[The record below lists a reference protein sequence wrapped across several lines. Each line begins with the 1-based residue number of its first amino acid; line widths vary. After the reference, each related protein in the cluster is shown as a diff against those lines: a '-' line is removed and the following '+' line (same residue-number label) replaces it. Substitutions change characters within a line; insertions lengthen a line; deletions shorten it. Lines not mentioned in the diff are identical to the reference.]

1 MLAGRYFDGRTSRAY
16 HVALSVQDGTAVL
29 EGEAERACPLDA
41 LRVSERSSHAARR
54 VTFPD
59 GATFEPEDPQAFNT
73 LLQQTGHED
82 SSVVHAQGSWRIVLA
97 SLLIIVTVLALAYLY
112 ALPVVADR
120 VAQALPPSA
129 ERQLGQGVLDMLD
142 RRVFAPSE
150 LPAGRRQ
157 RIAES
162 FAELKAPHEGAPPYR
177 LLFRKSRIGPNAFAL
192 PSGDIVLTDELVR
205 LMPDDGA
212 VMGVLA
218 HELGHLHRRHMTRR
232 LIQGSAV
239 AAVSALLF
247 GDASAAISGLPALAL
262 DLHYSRDAETEAD
275 EYAADMLVH
284 NGISL
289 ASLEEAFRALQAP
302 ESDRL
307 PYLSSHPLSADRLAR
322 LRARRAELP

>member
-1 MLAGRYFDGRTSRAY
+1 MLPGRYFDGRTSRAY
-16 HVALSVQDGTAVL
+16 RVALSVQDGTAVL
-29 EGEAERACPLDA
+29 EGEADRACPLDA
-41 LRVSERSSHAARR
+41 LRVVAAR
-54 VTFPD
+54 
-59 GATFEPEDPQAFNT
+59 G
-73 LLQQTGHED
+73 
-82 SSVVHAQGSWRIVLA
+82 
-97 SLLIIVTVLALAYLY
+97 
-112 ALPVVADR
+112 
-120 VAQALPPSA
+120 AQAPPPSA
-129 ERQLGQGVLDMLD
+129 EQQLGQGGLDMLD
-142 RRVFAPSE
+142 RRGFASSE
-150 LPAGRRQ
+150 LPDERRR

-162 FAELKAPHEGAPPYR
+162 FADLKAPHEGAPSYR

-192 PSGDIVLTDELVR
+192 PSGDIVLTDELVT

-262 DLHYSRDAETEAD
+262 DMHYSRDAEMEAD
-275 EYAADMLVH
+275 DYAADMLVH

-289 ASLEEAFRALQAP
+289 SSLEDGFKVLQTLEKSP
-302 ESDRL
+302 L

-322 LRARRAELP
+322 LHARRTE